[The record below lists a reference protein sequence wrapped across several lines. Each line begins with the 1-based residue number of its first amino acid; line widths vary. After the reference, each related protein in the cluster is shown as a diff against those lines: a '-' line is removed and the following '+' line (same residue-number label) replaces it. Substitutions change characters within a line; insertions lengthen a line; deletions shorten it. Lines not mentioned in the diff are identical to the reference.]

1 MSDFIAQMPR
11 IRKKTR
17 WQKLRQKMRKQ
28 SESHLKT
35 DYIVLYFRRCF
46 CGYWCCF
53 CCCVIHFAG
62 FDHLWR
68 LMNAII
74 ANALNEIEI
83 KIITHAILRLK
94 KSKSVMKVDAL
105 KNWCENEYRLK
116 REKKKNLSKME
127 HDFIIFIDAH
137 ALVIKNN
144 HLLNISWCWD
154 EIVFGR
160 MKKKTTVSMGLDQNK
175 FNLEVFFCSMRNI
188 EVHLERQP
196 KKTPFT
202 QNNK

>member
-11 IRKKTR
+11 IIKKTR

-35 DYIVLYFRRCF
+35 DYIVLYFQRCF
-46 CGYWCCF
+46 CEYWCYF

-94 KSKSVMKVDAL
+94 KSKSVMKVDDL
-105 KNWCENEYRLK
+105 KKLVREWIQTEE
-116 REKKKNLSKME
+116 REKKEPFKNGTWFHNFYWCTRTCNQKQS
-127 HDFIIFIDAH
+127 
-137 ALVIKNN
+137 LV
-144 HLLNISWCWD
+144 
-154 EIVFGR
+154 EY
-160 MKKKTTVSMGLDQNK
+160 
-175 FNLEVFFCSMRNI
+175 
-188 EVHLERQP
+188 
-196 KKTPFT
+196 
-202 QNNK
+202 

>member
-1 MSDFIAQMPR
+1 MLQLLWIWMDSDLISVDRGGIHEIHFDLISEWFYSTDAKDH
-11 IRKKTR
+11 KKTR

-94 KSKSVMKVDAL
+94 KSKSVMKVDDL
-105 KNWCENEYRLK
+105 KKLVREWIQTEK
-116 REKKKNLSKME
+116 RKKRTFQKWNM
-127 HDFIIFIDAH
+127 
-137 ALVIKNN
+137 
-144 HLLNISWCWD
+144 IS
-154 EIVFGR
+154 
-160 MKKKTTVSMGLDQNK
+160 
-175 FNLEVFFCSMRNI
+175 
-188 EVHLERQP
+188 
-196 KKTPFT
+196 
-202 QNNK
+202 